1 MHNALDNEAHSNDPF
16 IVIRTCR
23 DTVTDIA
30 KMVKSIH
37 ASYNVYNVIITA
49 DHGFLYNDM
58 TFEDKDKQQITEDY
72 VERTT
77 RYYLTKSRD
86 NVLNVVKF
94 PWAQVSDMGSD
105 LQVAVPVGA
114 NRFAV
119 QGGGYNFSHG
129 GASLQEMVIP
139 IVRSNYRHDDTK
151 AKVGITLLTKSPVIV
166 SSRAKIQILQN
177 EAVSANV
184 QKRNIKVGIY
194 YNGEPVTEIKE
205 FVLDSP
211 VADSAMERIVDVEL
225 ILSKS
230 APSNIMQL
238 NIYDADDMLNPLES
252 VKITNKTLIEQDF

>member
-1 MHNALDNEAHSNDPF
+1 
-16 IVIRTCR
+16 
-23 DTVTDIA
+23 
-30 KMVKSIH
+30 MVKSIH

-94 PWAQVSDMGSD
+94 PWDQVSDMGSD

-139 IVRSNYRHDDTK
+139 VVRSNYRHDDTK
-151 AKVGITLLTKSPVIV
+151 GKNTKSTERGGVGQCAE
-166 SSRAKIQILQN
+166 AKHQGGHL
-177 EAVSANV
+177 
-184 QKRNIKVGIY
+184 
-194 YNGEPVTEIKE
+194 
-205 FVLDSP
+205 L
-211 VADSAMERIVDVEL
+211 
-225 ILSKS
+225 
-230 APSNIMQL
+230 
-238 NIYDADDMLNPLES
+238 
-252 VKITNKTLIEQDF
+252 